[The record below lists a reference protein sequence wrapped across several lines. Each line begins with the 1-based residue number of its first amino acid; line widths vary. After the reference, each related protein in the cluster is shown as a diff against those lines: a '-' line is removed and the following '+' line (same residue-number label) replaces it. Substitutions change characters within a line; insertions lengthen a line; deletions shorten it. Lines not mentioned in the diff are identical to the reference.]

1 MEGSALPCAPVA
13 ELASPVVRRAACFY
27 INDCFGVVGDKMP
40 RLHRAYSLIYLGL
53 AVFIGER
60 DLEDVFAQVYRYG
73 GSILHG
79 MAPLFVVT
87 FHFNGLS
94 V

>member
-1 MEGSALPCAPVA
+1 
-13 ELASPVVRRAACFY
+13 
-27 INDCFGVVGDKMP
+27 MP